1 MALKQESVT
10 SSWNALVIQG
20 AGKDKAATP
29 KFEVKR
35 HRAAGHSNDC
45 MAVSLRRYS
54 ALNFAGCAISGS
66 WIPLSR

>member
-1 MALKQESVT
+1 MH
-10 SSWNALVIQG
+10 
-20 AGKDKAATP
+20 AGLPRFYLAATP

-54 ALNFAGCAISGS
+54 ALNFAGCAIF
-66 WIPLSR
+66 PKHRV